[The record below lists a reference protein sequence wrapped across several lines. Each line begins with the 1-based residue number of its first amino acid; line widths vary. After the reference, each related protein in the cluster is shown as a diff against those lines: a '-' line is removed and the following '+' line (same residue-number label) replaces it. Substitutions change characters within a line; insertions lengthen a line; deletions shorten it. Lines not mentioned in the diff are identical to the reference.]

1 MRTFEEMTPV
11 LREFLRAMS
20 KYAIL
25 DRKAF
30 DFGIGME
37 LFPAEIHMLTAIEHK
52 DGIGVT
58 ELAEEFR
65 ITKGAVSQLVA
76 KLIKKDLVHKTR
88 NPEHGSRIVI
98 KATDLGR
105 TACQHHVEFHKR
117 HDKELF
123 EYLGQL
129 DENSYEAIQEMA
141 QQMNKWMDSYLK

>member
-1 MRTFEEMTPV
+1 MRTFEEITPV
-11 LREFLRAMS
+11 LRDFSRAMS

-30 DFGIGME
+30 DFGIGIK
-37 LFPAEIHMLTAIEHK
+37 LFPAEIHMLTAIEQK

-65 ITKGAVSQLVA
+65 ITKGAVSQLVT
-76 KLIKKDLVHKTR
+76 KLIKKDLVQKTK
-88 NPEHGSRIVI
+88 NPEHGSRILI

-105 TACQHHVEFHKR
+105 TACQHHVEFHKK
-117 HDKELF
+117 HDKEFF

-129 DENSYEAIQEMA
+129 DENSYEVIQKMA
-141 QQMNKWMDSYLK
+141 QQMNLWMDSYLK

>member
-1 MRTFEEMTPV
+1 MRTFEEITPV
-11 LREFLRAMS
+11 LRDFSRAMS

-30 DFGIGME
+30 DFGIGIK
-37 LFPAEIHMLTAIEHK
+37 LFPAEIHMLTAIEQK

-65 ITKGAVSQLVA
+65 ITKGAVSQLVT
-76 KLIKKDLVHKTR
+76 KLIKKDLVQKTK
-88 NPEHGSRIVI
+88 NPEHGSRILI

-105 TACQHHVEFHKR
+105 TACQHHVEFHKK
-117 HDKELF
+117 HDKEFF

-129 DENSYEAIQEMA
+129 DENSYKVIQKMA
-141 QQMNKWMDSYLK
+141 QQMNLWMDSYLK